1 MAIIRCQHCG
11 HEIEIDAG
19 VLRGVE
25 AAQAGRQRKVNQFAS
40 SHKFDIATAAP
51 QMPPGLH
58 ISRETPVFM
67 PTFEAN
73 IVVPRAK
80 AITYGFFAGGAV
92 TLIVTGPLVMGGSNI
107 WYAIAAGL
115 TFGGVTFFIT
125 AAWAW
130 HKSSGFYDSLLT
142 RFEEMTGVDIN
153 QDGQVGDGD
162 SVNININSDQ
172 GQKLE
177 TWPVSKRALV
187 WFAKAVISNNPA
199 DTFSESTARQAG
211 MSRKQWLFIRDT
223 FISHRWAYWR
233 NPDNPKL
240 GVELTGMG
248 GRKILHGIARGEMP
262 AGTEADDDLEMSP
275 HQVERSTGR
284 GNWD

>member
-1 MAIIRCQHCG
+1 MAIIKCQHCG
-11 HEIEIDAG
+11 HEIEIDPDI
-19 VLRGVE
+19 LRGIEV
-25 AAQAGRQRKVNQFAS
+25 AQRYQGKARQFAS
-40 SHKFDIATAAP
+40 SHRFNIATGAAP
-51 QMPPGLH
+51 QVPPGLH
-58 ISRETPVFM
+58 VSRETPVFL
-67 PTFEAN
+67 PTMEAN
-73 IVVPRAK
+73 VTVPRAK
-80 AITYGFFAGGAV
+80 AFTYGGFVGGAAFVIVAGPLLLGGQTFVWSAVAGMTAGGVA
-92 TLIVTGPLVMGGSNI
+92 
-107 WYAIAAGL
+107 
-115 TFGGVTFFIT
+115 FFIT
-125 AAWAW
+125 AAYTW
-130 HKSSGFYDSLLT
+130 HASSTFYDSLLT
-142 RFEEMTGVDIN
+142 RFEEATGIDIN
-153 QDGQVGDGD
+153 RDGRIGDGD

-240 GVELTGMG
+240 GVELTPMG
-248 GRKILHGIARGEMP
+248 GRKILQGIARGEMP
-262 AGTEADDDLEMSP
+262 AGTEADDGLDMSP

>member
-40 SHKFDIATAAP
+40 SHKFDIATATP

-115 TFGGVTFFIT
+115 TFGGVTFFVT

-130 HKSSGFYDSLLT
+130 EKSSKFYDSLLT
-142 RFEEMTGVDIN
+142 RFEEMTGVDVN
-153 QDGQVGDGD
+153 QDGQIGDGD

-187 WFAKAVISNNPA
+187 WFAKAVISGNPA

-248 GRKILHGIARGEMP
+248 GRKILQGIARGEMP
-262 AGTEADDDLEMSP
+262 AGTEAGDGLEMSP
-275 HQVERSTGR
+275 HTVDRSTGR